1 VRIPAPRLWP
11 MDTGTAATRSTSTR
25 SPRHR
30 EGVEVSVDAAGG
42 IVLAGFALAP
52 PVDVQQAGL
61 LVAFLMLAAVVVR
74 SIYPSAALLLGW
86 TMALTQWHQ
95 GERPGFAD
103 LALLLVLY
111 STARRGTRTTAV
123 LGAASAVVGG
133 SMATV
138 YLLHTGARY
147 SLLIQVGG
155 LGSVVFV
162 LAPVLLLLLAW
173 LIGLVVRM
181 IRARTSE
188 SRLRV
193 QAEDTAV
200 KAVDLAH
207 AETLRASMARDV
219 HDIVGHSLAV
229 IIAQADS
236 VQFLDDEER
245 IRGVSA
251 TIADTARRSLA
262 EVREVLSGT
271 STADADDGPED
282 LDAVVAQVRAAGV
295 DLAHELRGTRRP
307 VDPARQVV
315 VRRVAQEMTTNAMRH
330 GEPGGRIRLRETW
343 RAADLV
349 LEVENPV
356 ARRGPAADHAD
367 PLGLDA
373 LRVGT
378 GVEGM
383 RARLAVVGGDLEAEA
398 VDDLF
403 TARARIPLPSARSV
417 PVPGGRP

>member
-1 VRIPAPRLWP
+1 
-11 MDTGTAATRSTSTR
+11 MDTGTAETTRAR
-25 SPRHR
+25 APRHR
-30 EGVEVSVDAAGG
+30 DGVEVSVDAVVG
-42 IVLAGFALAP
+42 IVLAGLALAP
-52 PVDVQQAGL
+52 PVDVQEAGF
-61 LVAFLMLAAVVVR
+61 LVAVLALAAVVVR
-74 SIYPSAALLLGW
+74 SVYPSAALVLAW
-86 TMALTQWHQ
+86 SMALLQWQQ
-95 GERPGFAD
+95 GGRPGFAD

-111 STARRGTRTTAV
+111 STARRGSRATAV

-138 YLLHTGARY
+138 YLLHTGARF
-147 SLLIQVGG
+147 SLLIQSGG
-155 LGSVVFV
+155 LSAVVFV

-173 LIGLVVRM
+173 LTGLVVRVV
-181 IRARTSE
+181 RARTSE

-200 KAVDLAH
+200 RAVDLAQ

-271 STADADDGPED
+271 SPVGADEGPED

-295 DLAHELRGTRRP
+295 DLAHEVRGARRA

-315 VRRVAQEMTTNAMRH
+315 IRRVAQEMTTNAMRH
-330 GEPGGRIRLRETW
+330 GEPGGPIRLRETW
-343 RAADLV
+343 RAADVV
-349 LEVENPV
+349 LEVENPI
-356 ARRGPAADHAD
+356 AGRGAVPDRTG
-367 PLGLDA
+367 PLGIES

-383 RARLAVVGGDLEAEA
+383 RARLAAVGGDLEAEP

-403 TARARIPLPSARSV
+403 TARARIPLPGAHPV
-417 PVPGGRP
+417 AVPGGRP

>member
-1 VRIPAPRLWP
+1 
-11 MDTGTAATRSTSTR
+11 MDTGTAAATRSTSTR
-25 SPRHR
+25 APRHR
-30 EGVEVSVDAAGG
+30 DGIELFVDAVVGL
-42 IVLAGFALAP
+42 VLAGLALRP
-52 PVDVQQAGL
+52 PVDVQEAGFP
-61 LVAFLMLAAVVVR
+61 V
-74 SIYPSAALLLGW
+74 AALVVLVVAIRSVFPGVALGLAW
-86 TMALTQWHQ
+86 VMALAQWQ
-95 GERPGFAD
+95 LGERPGFAD

-111 STARRGTRTTAV
+111 STARRGSRATAV
-123 LGAASAVVGG
+123 IGGASAVVGG
-133 SMATV
+133 AMATV

-147 SLLIQVGG
+147 SLLISPGG
-155 LGSVVFV
+155 LGAMIFV
-162 LAPVLLLLLAW
+162 AAPVLMLLLAW
-173 LIGLVVRM
+173 LTGLVVRV
-181 IRARTSE
+181 IRSRTAE

-200 KAVDLAH
+200 KAVDLAQ

-271 STADADDGPED
+271 SVAEADDGPED
-282 LDAVVAQVRAAGV
+282 LDAVVARVRAAGV
-295 DLAHELRGTRRP
+295 DLAHEVRGIRRP

-315 VRRVAQEMTTNAMRH
+315 IRRVAQEMTTNAMRH

-343 RAADLV
+343 RAADVV

-356 ARRGPAADHAD
+356 ARRGDVPASGAH
-367 PLGLDA
+367 LGLES

-383 RARLAVVGGDLEAEA
+383 RARLAAVGGDLEAEP

-403 TARARIPLPSARSV
+403 TARARIPLPAAH
-417 PVPGGRP
+417 PIAVPGGRP

>member
-1 VRIPAPRLWP
+1 
-11 MDTGTAATRSTSTR
+11 MDTGTAAAPRART
-25 SPRHR
+25 PRHR
-30 EGVEVSVDAAGG
+30 DGAEIAVDAVLG
-42 IVLAGFALAP
+42 IVLAALALAP
-52 PVDVQQAGL
+52 PVDVQEAGF
-61 LVAFLMLAAVVVR
+61 LVAVLALAAVVVR
-74 SIYPSAALLLGW
+74 SISPSAALALAW
-86 TMALTQWHQ
+86 TMALIQWYQ

-111 STARRGTRTTAV
+111 STARRGSRATAV
-123 LGAASAVVGG
+123 VGVVSAVVGG

-138 YLLHTGARY
+138 YLLQTGARY

-155 LGSVVFV
+155 PGSVIFV

-173 LIGLVVRM
+173 LTGLVVRM
-181 IRARTSE
+181 IRARSSE

-200 KAVDLAH
+200 RAVDLAH

-271 STADADDGPED
+271 STTEADDGPED

-315 VRRVAQEMTTNAMRH
+315 IRRVAQEMTTNAMRH

-343 RAADLV
+343 RAADVV

-356 ARRGPAADHAD
+356 ARRGADADHAD

-378 GVEGM
+378 GVDGM
-383 RARLAVVGGDLEAEA
+383 RARLAAVGGDLEAEP

-403 TARARIPLPSARSV
+403 TARARIPLPGAHPI

>member
-1 VRIPAPRLWP
+1 
-11 MDTGTAATRSTSTR
+11 MDA
-25 SPRHR
+25 
-30 EGVEVSVDAAGG
+30 VVG
-42 IVLAGFALAP
+42 IVLAGLALSP
-52 PVDVQQAGL
+52 PVDVQMANPAVAL
-61 LVAFLMLAAVVVR
+61 LVLLAVVVR
-74 SIYPSAALLLGW
+74 SVFPGASLGLAW
-86 TMALTQWHQ
+86 AMALAQWQ
-95 GERPGFAD
+95 LGERPGFAD

-111 STARRGTRTTAV
+111 STARRGSRTTAV
-123 LGAASAVVGG
+123 LGGASAVVGG
-133 SMATV
+133 AMATV

-147 SLLIQVGG
+147 SLLISPGG
-155 LGSVVFV
+155 IGAVIFV
-162 LAPVLLLLLAW
+162 LAPVLMLLLAW
-173 LIGLVVRM
+173 LTGLVVRV
-181 IRARTSE
+181 IRSRTTE

-200 KAVDLAH
+200 KAVDLAQ

-271 STADADDGPED
+271 SVTDADEGPED

-295 DLAHELRGTRRP
+295 DLAHEVRGIRRQ

-315 VRRVAQEMTTNAMRH
+315 IRRVAQEMTTNAMRH

-343 RAADLV
+343 RAADVV

-356 ARRGPAADHAD
+356 ARRGTVPDRTG
-367 PLGLDA
+367 PLGIES

-378 GVEGM
+378 GVDGM
-383 RARLAVVGGDLEAEA
+383 RARLAAVGGDLEAEA

-403 TARARIPLPSARSV
+403 TARARIPLPAAH
-417 PVPGGRP
+417 PLAVPGGRP

>member
-1 VRIPAPRLWP
+1 
-11 MDTGTAATRSTSTR
+11 MDTGTAAATRSTSTR
-25 SPRHR
+25 APRHR
-30 EGVEVSVDAAGG
+30 DGVEVSVDAILGLLIAGLA
-42 IVLAGFALAP
+42 VLP
-52 PVDVQQAGL
+52 PVDVQEASL
-61 LVAFLMLAAVVVR
+61 LVAVLALTAVIVR
-74 SIYPSAALLLGW
+74 SVFPGAALVLAW
-86 TMALTQWHQ
+86 AMALAQWQ
-95 GERPGFAD
+95 LGERPGFAD
-103 LALLLVLY
+103 VALLLVLY
-111 STARRGTRTTAV
+111 STARRGSRATV
-123 LGAASAVVGG
+123 VIGVASAVVGG
-133 SMATV
+133 AMATV

-147 SLLIQVGG
+147 SLLITPGG
-155 LGSVVFV
+155 LGAMIFV
-162 LAPVLLLLLAW
+162 AAPVLMLLLAW
-173 LIGLVVRM
+173 LTGLVVRV
-181 IRARTSE
+181 IRARTTE

-200 KAVDLAH
+200 KAVDLAQ

-271 STADADDGPED
+271 SPAGADDGPED

-295 DLAHELRGTRRP
+295 DLAHEMRGTRRA

-315 VRRVAQEMTTNAMRH
+315 IRRVAQEMTTNAMRH

-343 RAADLV
+343 RAADVV
-349 LEVENPV
+349 LEVENAV
-356 ARRGPAADHAD
+356 AARPDPSMPAAAAVPHA
-367 PLGLDA
+367 
-373 LRVGT
+373 GT

-383 RARLAVVGGDLEAEA
+383 RARL
-398 VDDLF
+398 
-403 TARARIPLPSARSV
+403 
-417 PVPGGRP
+417 

>member
-1 VRIPAPRLWP
+1 
-11 MDTGTAATRSTSTR
+11 MDTGTAYATRSTSTR
-25 SPRHR
+25 VPRHR
-30 EGVEVSVDAAGG
+30 DGVEVSIDAIVGLVIAG
-42 IVLAGFALAP
+42 LALVP
-52 PVDVQQAGL
+52 PVDVQDASL
-61 LVAFLMLAAVVVR
+61 LVAALALVAVIVR
-74 SIYPSAALLLGW
+74 SVFPGAALVLAW
-86 TMALTQWHQ
+86 AMALAQWQ
-95 GERPGFAD
+95 LGERPGFAD
-103 LALLLVLY
+103 VALLLVLY
-111 STARRGTRTTAV
+111 STARRGSRATAV
-123 LGAASAVVGG
+123 LGAASALVGG
-133 SMATV
+133 SIATV
-138 YLLHTGARY
+138 YLLQTGARF
-147 SLLIQVGG
+147 SVLTQPGG
-155 LGSVVFV
+155 PGGVIFAA
-162 LAPVLLLLLAW
+162 APVLALLIAW
-173 LIGLVVRM
+173 LTGLVVRA
-181 IRARTSE
+181 IRARSSE

-200 KAVDLAH
+200 KAVDLAQ

-295 DLAHELRGTRRP
+295 DLAHDVRGTRRA

-315 VRRVAQEMTTNAMRH
+315 IRRVAQEMTTNAMRH
-330 GEPGGRIRLRETW
+330 GAPGGRIRLRETW
-343 RAADLV
+343 RAADVV

-356 ARRGPAADHAD
+356 ARRGDVPDPGGHA
-367 PLGLDA
+367 GLES

-383 RARLAVVGGDLEAEA
+383 RARLAAVGGDLEAEA

-403 TARARIPLPSARSV
+403 TARARIPLPAAH
-417 PVPGGRP
+417 PIPTVPGGRP

>member
-1 VRIPAPRLWP
+1 
-11 MDTGTAATRSTSTR
+11 MDTGTAAVTRSTSTA
-25 SPRHR
+25 SPRR
-30 EGVEVSVDAAGG
+30 RSGAELAIDAIAGLLIAG
-42 IVLAGFALAP
+42 LAVVP
-52 PVDVQQAGL
+52 PVDVQEASL
-61 LVAFLMLAAVVVR
+61 LVAALAFAAIIVR
-74 SIYPSAALLLGW
+74 SVLPGTALVLAW
-86 TMALTQWHQ
+86 AMALAQWQ
-95 GERPGFAD
+95 LGERPGFAD
-103 LALLLVLY
+103 VALLLVLY
-111 STARRGTRTTAV
+111 STARRGSRPTAV
-123 LGAASAVVGG
+123 LGAASALVGG
-133 SMATV
+133 SVATV
-138 YLLHTGARY
+138 YLLQTGARF
-147 SLLIQVGG
+147 SVLTQPGG
-155 LGSVVFV
+155 PGGVIFAA
-162 LAPVLLLLLAW
+162 APVLALLLAW
-173 LIGLVVRM
+173 LTGLVVRV
-181 IRARTSE
+181 IRSRTAE

-200 KAVDLAH
+200 KAVDLAQ

-271 STADADDGPED
+271 STAEADDGPED

-295 DLAHELRGTRRP
+295 DLAHEVRGARRA

-315 VRRVAQEMTTNAMRH
+315 IRRVAQEMTTNAMRH

-343 RAADLV
+343 RTADVV

-356 ARRGPAADHAD
+356 ALRGPAPDHVD
-367 PLGLDA
+367 PLGLGA

-383 RARLAVVGGDLEAEA
+383 RARLAAVGGDLEAEP

-403 TARARIPLPSARSV
+403 TARARIPLPAAH
-417 PVPGGRP
+417 PIPTVPGGRP

>member
-1 VRIPAPRLWP
+1 
-11 MDTGTAATRSTSTR
+11 MDTGTAAATRGR
-25 SPRHR
+25 APRHR
-30 EGVEVSVDAAGG
+30 DGVEVSIDAIVGLVIAGLA
-42 IVLAGFALAP
+42 VLP
-52 PVDVQQAGL
+52 PVDVQTASL
-61 LVAFLMLAAVVVR
+61 LVALLALLAVIVR
-74 SIYPSAALLLGW
+74 SVFPGAALGLAW
-86 TMALTQWHQ
+86 AMALTQWQ
-95 GERPGFAD
+95 LGERPGFAD

-111 STARRGTRTTAV
+111 STARRGSRATAV
-123 LGAASAVVGG
+123 IGGASAVVGG
-133 SMATV
+133 AMATI

-147 SLLIQVGG
+147 SLLISPGG
-155 LGSVVFV
+155 IGAVIFV
-162 LAPVLLLLLAW
+162 MAPVLMLLLAW
-173 LIGLVVRM
+173 LTGLVARVVRS
-181 IRARTSE
+181 RTAE

-271 STADADDGPED
+271 SPADADDGPED

-295 DLAHELRGTRRP
+295 DLAHDVRGSRRP

-315 VRRVAQEMTTNAMRH
+315 IRRVAQEMTTNAMRH
-330 GEPGGRIRLRETW
+330 GAPGGRIRLRETW
-343 RAADLV
+343 RAADVV

-356 ARRGPAADHAD
+356 ARRGD
-367 PLGLDA
+367 PPEPGARTGLDS

-383 RARLAVVGGDLEAEA
+383 RARLSAVGGDLEAEA

-403 TARARIPLPSARSV
+403 TARARIPLPAAH
-417 PVPGGRP
+417 PIPLVPGGRP

>member
-1 VRIPAPRLWP
+1 
-11 MDTGTAATRSTSTR
+11 MDTGTAAATRSTSTR
-25 SPRHR
+25 APRHR
-30 EGVEVSVDAAGG
+30 DGIELFVDAVVGL
-42 IVLAGFALAP
+42 VLAGLALKP
-52 PVDVQQAGL
+52 PVDVQEAGFPVAA
-61 LVAFLMLAAVVVR
+61 LVLVSVAVR
-74 SIYPSAALLLGW
+74 SVFPGAALALAW
-86 TMALTQWHQ
+86 VMALAQWQ
-95 GERPGFAD
+95 LGERPGFAD

-111 STARRGTRTTAV
+111 STARRGSRATAV

-133 SMATV
+133 AMATV

-147 SLLIQVGG
+147 SLLISPGG
-155 LGSVVFV
+155 LGAMIFV
-162 LAPVLLLLLAW
+162 AAPVLMLLLAW
-173 LIGLVVRM
+173 LTGLVVRV
-181 IRARTSE
+181 IRSRTDE

-200 KAVDLAH
+200 KAVDLAQ

-271 STADADDGPED
+271 STAETDDGPED

-295 DLAHELRGTRRP
+295 DLAHEVRGVRRA

-315 VRRVAQEMTTNAMRH
+315 IRRVAQEMTTNAMRH
-330 GEPGGRIRLRETW
+330 GEPGGRIRLPETW
-343 RAADLV
+343 RASDVV

-356 ARRGPAADHAD
+356 ARRDAALDRTG
-367 PLGLDA
+367 PLGLES

-383 RARLAVVGGDLEAEA
+383 RARLAAVGGDLEAEA

-403 TARARIPLPSARSV
+403 TARARIPLPGAH
-417 PVPGGRP
+417 PIPTVPGGRP

>member
-1 VRIPAPRLWP
+1 
-11 MDTGTAATRSTSTR
+11 MDTGTAETTRAR
-25 SPRHR
+25 APRHR
-30 EGVEVSVDAAGG
+30 DGVEVSVDAVVG
-42 IVLAGFALAP
+42 IVLAGLALAP
-52 PVDVQQAGL
+52 PVDVQEAGF
-61 LVAFLMLAAVVVR
+61 LVAVLALAAVVVR
-74 SIYPSAALLLGW
+74 SVYPSAALVLAW
-86 TMALTQWHQ
+86 SMALLQWQQ
-95 GERPGFAD
+95 GGRPGFAD

-111 STARRGTRTTAV
+111 STARRGSRATAV

-138 YLLHTGARY
+138 YLLHTGARF
-147 SLLIQVGG
+147 SLLIQSGG
-155 LGSVVFV
+155 LSAVVFV

-173 LIGLVVRM
+173 LTGLVVRVV
-181 IRARTSE
+181 RARTSE

-200 KAVDLAH
+200 KAVDLAQ

-271 STADADDGPED
+271 SPADADEGPED

-295 DLAHELRGTRRP
+295 DLAHEVRGARRA

-315 VRRVAQEMTTNAMRH
+315 IRRVAQEMTTNAMRH
-330 GEPGGRIRLRETW
+330 GEPGGPIRLRETW
-343 RAADLV
+343 RAADVV
-349 LEVENPV
+349 LEVENPI
-356 ARRGPAADHAD
+356 ARRGAVPDRTG
-367 PLGLDA
+367 PLGIES

-383 RARLAVVGGDLEAEA
+383 RARLAAVGGDLEAEP

-403 TARARIPLPSARSV
+403 TARARIPLPGAHPV
-417 PVPGGRP
+417 AVPGGRP

>member
-1 VRIPAPRLWP
+1 
-11 MDTGTAATRSTSTR
+11 MDTGTAAAARATRARPSR
-25 SPRHR
+25 RR
-30 EGVEVSVDAAGG
+30 GLEVAGDALLGLVIAG
-42 IVLAGFALAP
+42 LALTP
-52 PVDVQQAGL
+52 PVDVQEAGA
-61 LVAFLMLAAVVVR
+61 LVALLALVAVTAR
-74 SIYPSAALLLGW
+74 SALPGAALVLGW
-86 TMALTQWHQ
+86 AMALTQWAV

-111 STARRGTRTTAV
+111 STARRGSRPTAA
-123 LGAASAVVGG
+123 LGAASALLGG
-133 SMATV
+133 AAATA
-138 YLLHTGARY
+138 YLLQTGARF
-147 SLLIQVGG
+147 SVLTQAGG
-155 LGSVVFV
+155 PSGVIFAA
-162 LAPVLLLLLAW
+162 APVLILLVAW
-173 LIGLVVRM
+173 LSGLVVRV
-181 IRARTSE
+181 ARSRTAE
-188 SRLRV
+188 SQLRV

-200 KAVDLAH
+200 KAVDLAQ

-271 STADADDGPED
+271 SPAEADDGPED

-295 DLAHELRGTRRP
+295 DLGHEVRGTRRA

-315 VRRVAQEMTTNAMRH
+315 IRRVAQEMTTNAMRH
-330 GEPGGRIRLRETW
+330 GAPGGHIRFWETW
-343 RAADLV
+343 RAADVV

-356 ARRGPAADHAD
+356 ATREDAAA
-367 PLGLDA
+367 GTGSLDA
-373 LRVGT
+373 APPRVGT

-383 RARLAVVGGDLEAEA
+383 RTRLAAVGGDLDAEA

-403 TARARIPLPSARSV
+403 TARARIPIPGPRPLT
-417 PVPGGRP
+417 VPGGRP

>member
-1 VRIPAPRLWP
+1 
-11 MDTGTAATRSTSTR
+11 MDTGTAAARRSTSTR
-25 SPRHR
+25 APRHR
-30 EGVEVSVDAAGG
+30 DGIELFVDAVVGL
-42 IVLAGFALAP
+42 VLAGLALSP
-52 PVDVQQAGL
+52 PVDVQEAGFPVAALVL
-61 LVAFLMLAAVVVR
+61 LSVVVR
-74 SIYPSAALLLGW
+74 SAYPGAALALAW
-86 TMALTQWHQ
+86 VMALTQWQ
-95 GERPGFAD
+95 LGERPGFAD

-111 STARRGTRTTAV
+111 STARRGSRATAV
-123 LGAASAVVGG
+123 IGGASAVVGG
-133 SMATV
+133 AMATV

-147 SLLIQVGG
+147 SLLISPGG
-155 LGSVVFV
+155 IGAMIFV
-162 LAPVLLLLLAW
+162 AAPVLMLLLAW
-173 LIGLVVRM
+173 LTGLVVRV
-181 IRARTSE
+181 IRARTTE

-271 STADADDGPED
+271 SVAEADDGPED
-282 LDAVVAQVRAAGV
+282 LDAVVARVRAAGV
-295 DLAHELRGTRRP
+295 DLAHEVRGTRRP
-307 VDPARQVV
+307 VDPVRQVV
-315 VRRVAQEMTTNAMRH
+315 IRRVAQEMTTNAMRH

-343 RAADLV
+343 RASDVV

-356 ARRGPAADHAD
+356 ARPGAVPDSGAH
-367 PLGLDA
+367 LGLES

-383 RARLAVVGGDLEAEA
+383 RARLAAVGGDLEAEP

-403 TARARIPLPSARSV
+403 TARARIPLPGSHYI
-417 PVPGGRP
+417 PTVPGGRP

>member
-1 VRIPAPRLWP
+1 
-11 MDTGTAATRSTSTR
+11 MDTGTAVTRAR
-25 SPRHR
+25 APRHR
-30 EGVEVSVDAAGG
+30 DGVEVAVDAVVG
-42 IVLAGFALAP
+42 IVLAGLAISP
-52 PVDVQQAGL
+52 PVDVQEAYPAVAL
-61 LVAFLMLAAVVVR
+61 LVLLAVVVR
-74 SIYPSAALLLGW
+74 SVFPGAALALAW
-86 TMALTQWHQ
+86 VMALAQWQ
-95 GERPGFAD
+95 LGERPGFAD

-111 STARRGTRTTAV
+111 STARRGSRATAV
-123 LGAASAVVGG
+123 LGGASAVVGG
-133 SMATV
+133 AMATV

-147 SLLIQVGG
+147 SLLISPGG
-155 LGSVVFV
+155 IGAVIFV
-162 LAPVLLLLLAW
+162 LAPVLMLLLAW
-173 LIGLVVRM
+173 LTGLVVRVV
-181 IRARTSE
+181 RARSSE

-200 KAVDLAH
+200 KAVDLAQ

-271 STADADDGPED
+271 SPVGADDGPED

-295 DLAHELRGTRRP
+295 DLAHELRGARRP

-315 VRRVAQEMTTNAMRH
+315 IRRVAQEMTTNAMRH
-330 GEPGGRIRLRETW
+330 GAAGGRIRLRETW
-343 RAADLV
+343 RAADVV

-356 ARRGPAADHAD
+356 TAPDAAADRTG
-367 PLGLDA
+367 PLGLES
-373 LRVGT
+373 LRLGT

-383 RARLAVVGGDLEAEA
+383 RARLAAVGGDLEAEA

-403 TARARIPLPSARSV
+403 TARARIPLPATHPV
-417 PVPGGRP
+417 AVPGGRP

>member
-1 VRIPAPRLWP
+1 
-11 MDTGTAATRSTSTR
+11 MDTGTAAVTRSTSTPA
-25 SPRHR
+25 PRR
-30 EGVEVSVDAAGG
+30 RTGAEVAIDAVAGLLIAG
-42 IVLAGFALAP
+42 LAVVP
-52 PVDVQQAGL
+52 PVDVQEASL
-61 LVAFLMLAAVVVR
+61 LVAALALVAVVMR
-74 SIYPSAALLLGW
+74 SVLPGAALVLAW
-86 TMALTQWHQ
+86 AMALAQWQ
-95 GERPGFAD
+95 LGERPGFAD
-103 LALLLVLY
+103 VALLLVLY
-111 STARRGTRTTAV
+111 STARRGSRATAV
-123 LGAASAVVGG
+123 LGAASALLGG
-133 SMATV
+133 AVATV
-138 YLLHTGARY
+138 YLLQTGARFAV
-147 SLLIQVGG
+147 LTQPGG
-155 LGSVVFV
+155 PGGVIFAA
-162 LAPVLLLLLAW
+162 APVLALLLAW
-173 LIGLVVRM
+173 VTGLVVRA
-181 IRARTSE
+181 IRARSSE

-200 KAVDLAH
+200 KAVDLAQ

-271 STADADDGPED
+271 STAETDDGPED

-295 DLAHELRGTRRP
+295 DLAHEVRGTRRT

-315 VRRVAQEMTTNAMRH
+315 IRRVAQEMTTNAMRH

-343 RAADLV
+343 RTADVV

-356 ARRGPAADHAD
+356 ARRGPAPDHAD
-367 PLGLDA
+367 PLGRGA

-383 RARLAVVGGDLEAEA
+383 RARLAAVGGDLEAEA

-403 TARARIPLPSARSV
+403 TARARIPLPGTH
-417 PVPGGRP
+417 PTPTVPGGRP

>member
-1 VRIPAPRLWP
+1 
-11 MDTGTAATRSTSTR
+11 MDTGTAAATRSTQTP
-25 SPRHR
+25 SPRR
-30 EGVEVSVDAAGG
+30 RTGAEVAIDAVAGLLIAG
-42 IVLAGFALAP
+42 LAVVP
-52 PVDVQQAGL
+52 PVDVQEASL
-61 LVAFLMLAAVVVR
+61 LVAALAFAAIIVR
-74 SIYPSAALLLGW
+74 SVLPGTALVLAW
-86 TMALTQWHQ
+86 AMALAQWQ
-95 GERPGFAD
+95 LGERPGFAD
-103 LALLLVLY
+103 VALLLVLY
-111 STARRGTRTTAV
+111 STARRGSRPTAV
-123 LGAASAVVGG
+123 LGAASALVGG
-133 SMATV
+133 SVATV
-138 YLLHTGARY
+138 YLLQTGARF
-147 SLLIQVGG
+147 SVLTQPGG
-155 LGSVVFV
+155 PGGVIFAA
-162 LAPVLLLLLAW
+162 APVLALLLAW
-173 LIGLVVRM
+173 LTGLVVRA
-181 IRARTSE
+181 IRARSSE

-271 STADADDGPED
+271 STAEADDGPED

-295 DLAHELRGTRRP
+295 DLAHDVRGSRRP

-315 VRRVAQEMTTNAMRH
+315 IRRVAQEMTTNAMRH
-330 GEPGGRIRLRETW
+330 GAPGGRIRLRETW
-343 RAADLV
+343 RAADVV

-356 ARRGPAADHAD
+356 ARRGDVPDHSG
-367 PLGLDA
+367 PLGLES

-383 RARLAVVGGDLEAEA
+383 RARLAAVGGDLEAEA

-403 TARARIPLPSARSV
+403 TARARIPLPAAH
-417 PVPGGRP
+417 PIPLVPGGRP

>member
-1 VRIPAPRLWP
+1 
-11 MDTGTAATRSTSTR
+11 MDTGTAAATRSTSTR
-25 SPRHR
+25 PRLPRHR
-30 EGVEVSVDAAGG
+30 DGVEVGIDALVGLLIGG
-42 IVLAGFALAP
+42 LALTP
-52 PVDVQQAGL
+52 PVDVQEAGF
-61 LVAFLMLAAVVVR
+61 LVALLALVAVVVR
-74 SIYPSAALLLGW
+74 SVFPGAGLVLAW
-86 TMALTQWHQ
+86 VMALAQWQQ

-111 STARRGTRTTAV
+111 STARRGSHATAV
-123 LGAASAVVGG
+123 LGAASALVGG
-133 SMATV
+133 AIATA
-138 YLLHTGARY
+138 YLLDTGAR
-147 SLLIQVGG
+147 
-155 LGSVVFV
+155 FAV
-162 LAPVLLLLLAW
+162 LTRSSGPSGVLFAAAPVLILLIAW
-173 LIGLVVRM
+173 LCGFAVRVVRS
-181 IRARTSE
+181 RSTE
-188 SRLRV
+188 SQLRV

-200 KAVDLAH
+200 KAVDLAQ

-271 STADADDGPED
+271 SPADADDGPED

-295 DLAHELRGTRRP
+295 DLAHEVRGTRRA

-315 VRRVAQEMTTNAMRH
+315 IRRVAQEMTTNAMRH

-343 RAADLV
+343 RTADVV
-349 LEVENPV
+349 LEVENPI
-356 ARRGPAADHAD
+356 ARRGAVPDRTG
-367 PLGLDA
+367 PLGIES

-378 GVEGM
+378 GVDGM
-383 RARLAVVGGDLEAEA
+383 RARLAAVGGDLEAEP

-403 TARARIPLPSARSV
+403 TARARIPLPGAHPV
-417 PVPGGRP
+417 TVPGGRP

>member
-1 VRIPAPRLWP
+1 
-11 MDTGTAATRSTSTR
+11 MDTGTAETTHARAPR
-25 SPRHR
+25 APRHR
-30 EGVEVSVDAAGG
+30 DGAEVAVDAVVG
-42 IVLAGFALAP
+42 IVLAGIAVRP
-52 PVDVQQAGL
+52 PLDVQEAGL
-61 LVAFLMLAAVVVR
+61 PVAALVVLAVVVR
-74 SIYPSAALLLGW
+74 SALPGVALALAW
-86 TMALTQWHQ
+86 VMALAQWQ
-95 GERPGFAD
+95 LGERPGFAD

-111 STARRGTRTTAV
+111 STARRGSRPTV
-123 LGAASAVVGG
+123 ILGGASAVVGG
-133 SMATV
+133 VMATV

-147 SLLIQVGG
+147 SLLISPGG
-155 LGSVVFV
+155 LGAMIFV
-162 LAPVLLLLLAW
+162 AAPVLMLLLAW
-173 LIGLVVRM
+173 LTGLVVRV
-181 IRARTSE
+181 IRARSTE

-271 STADADDGPED
+271 STAESDDGPED

-295 DLAHELRGTRRP
+295 DLVHEVRGQRRA

-330 GEPGGRIRLRETW
+330 GAAGGRIRLRETW
-343 RAADLV
+343 RAADVV

-356 ARRGPAADHAD
+356 VPPSAVPDRTG
-367 PLGLDA
+367 PLGLES
-373 LRVGT
+373 LRLGT

-383 RARLAVVGGDLEAEA
+383 RARLAAVGGDLEAEA

-403 TARARIPLPSARSV
+403 TARARIPLPDAR
-417 PVPGGRP
+417 PLTVPGGRP

>member
-1 VRIPAPRLWP
+1 
-11 MDTGTAATRSTSTR
+11 MDTGTAETTRAR
-25 SPRHR
+25 APRHR
-30 EGVEVSVDAAGG
+30 DGVEVSVDAVVG
-42 IVLAGFALAP
+42 IVLAGLALAP
-52 PVDVQQAGL
+52 PVDVQESGF
-61 LVAFLMLAAVVVR
+61 LVAVLALAAVVVR
-74 SIYPSAALLLGW
+74 SVYPSAALVLAW
-86 TMALTQWHQ
+86 SMALLQWQQ
-95 GERPGFAD
+95 GGRPGFAD

-111 STARRGTRTTAV
+111 STARRGSRATAV

-138 YLLHTGARY
+138 YLLHTGARF
-147 SLLIQVGG
+147 SLLIQSGG
-155 LGSVVFV
+155 LSAVVFV

-173 LIGLVVRM
+173 LTGLVVRVV
-181 IRARTSE
+181 RARTSE

-200 KAVDLAH
+200 KAVDLAQ

-271 STADADDGPED
+271 SPVGADEGPED

-295 DLAHELRGTRRP
+295 DLAHEVRGARRA

-315 VRRVAQEMTTNAMRH
+315 IRRVAQEMTTNAMRH
-330 GEPGGRIRLRETW
+330 GEPGGPIRLRETW
-343 RAADLV
+343 RAADVV
-349 LEVENPV
+349 LEVENPI
-356 ARRGPAADHAD
+356 AGRGAVPDRTG
-367 PLGLDA
+367 PLGIES

-383 RARLAVVGGDLEAEA
+383 RARLAAVGGDLEAEP

-403 TARARIPLPSARSV
+403 TARARIPLPGAHPV
-417 PVPGGRP
+417 AVPGGRP

>member
-1 VRIPAPRLWP
+1 
-11 MDTGTAATRSTSTR
+11 MDTGTAAVTRSTSTR
-25 SPRHR
+25 APRHR
-30 EGVEVSVDAAGG
+30 DGIELFVDAVVGL
-42 IVLAGFALAP
+42 VLAGLALKP
-52 PVDVQQAGL
+52 PVDVQEAGFPVAALVL
-61 LVAFLMLAAVVVR
+61 LAVAVR
-74 SIYPSAALLLGW
+74 SVFPGAALALAW
-86 TMALTQWHQ
+86 VMALAQWQ
-95 GERPGFAD
+95 LGERPGFAD

-111 STARRGTRTTAV
+111 STARRGSRATAV
-123 LGAASAVVGG
+123 LGLASALVGG
-133 SMATV
+133 AMATV

-147 SLLIQVGG
+147 SLLISPGG
-155 LGSVVFV
+155 IGAVIFV
-162 LAPVLLLLLAW
+162 LAPVLMLLLAW
-173 LIGLVVRM
+173 LTGLVVRV
-181 IRARTSE
+181 IRSRTAE

-200 KAVDLAH
+200 KAVDLAQ

-295 DLAHELRGTRRP
+295 DLAHEVRGVRRP

-315 VRRVAQEMTTNAMRH
+315 IRRVAQEMTTNAMRH

-343 RAADLV
+343 RTADVV

-356 ARRGPAADHAD
+356 ARRGSVPDHAD
-367 PLGLDA
+367 PLGLGA

-383 RARLAVVGGDLEAEA
+383 RARLAAVGGDLEAEP

-403 TARARIPLPSARSV
+403 TARARIPLPAAH
-417 PVPGGRP
+417 PIPTVPGGRP

>member
-1 VRIPAPRLWP
+1 
-11 MDTGTAATRSTSTR
+11 MDTGTAAATRSTSTR
-25 SPRHR
+25 APRHR
-30 EGVEVSVDAAGG
+30 NGVEVSVDAILGLLIAG
-42 IVLAGFALAP
+42 LAMLP
-52 PVDVQQAGL
+52 PVDVQEAGF
-61 LVAFLMLAAVVVR
+61 LVAVLALVAVIVR
-74 SIYPSAALLLGW
+74 SVFPGAALVLAW
-86 TMALTQWHQ
+86 AMALAQWQ
-95 GERPGFAD
+95 LGERPGFAD
-103 LALLLVLY
+103 VALLLVLY
-111 STARRGTRTTAV
+111 STARRGSRATVV
-123 LGAASAVVGG
+123 LGAASALVGG
-133 SMATV
+133 TVATA
-138 YLLHTGARY
+138 YLLQTGARF
-147 SLLIQVGG
+147 SELTQPGG
-155 LGSVVFV
+155 PGGELFAA
-162 LAPVLLLLLAW
+162 APVLALLIAW
-173 LIGLVVRM
+173 LSGVVIRVVRA
-181 IRARTSE
+181 RAAE

-200 KAVDLAH
+200 KAVDLAQ

-295 DLAHELRGTRRP
+295 DLAHEVRGMRRQ

-315 VRRVAQEMTTNAMRH
+315 IRRVAQEMTTNAMRH

-343 RAADLV
+343 RAADVV

-356 ARRGPAADHAD
+356 ARRGIAPDRAD
-367 PLGLDA
+367 PPGLESRRA
-373 LRVGT
+373 GT

-383 RARLAVVGGDLEAEA
+383 RARLAAVGGDLEAEP

-403 TARARIPLPSARSV
+403 TARARIPLPGAH
-417 PVPGGRP
+417 PIPTVPGGRP

>member
-1 VRIPAPRLWP
+1 
-11 MDTGTAATRSTSTR
+11 
-25 SPRHR
+25 
-30 EGVEVSVDAAGG
+30 
-42 IVLAGFALAP
+42 
-52 PVDVQQAGL
+52 
-61 LVAFLMLAAVVVR
+61 
-74 SIYPSAALLLGW
+74 
-86 TMALTQWHQ
+86 
-95 GERPGFAD
+95 
-103 LALLLVLY
+103 
-111 STARRGTRTTAV
+111 
-123 LGAASAVVGG
+123 
-133 SMATV
+133 
-138 YLLHTGARY
+138 
-147 SLLIQVGG
+147 
-155 LGSVVFV
+155 
-162 LAPVLLLLLAW
+162 
-173 LIGLVVRM
+173 
-181 IRARTSE
+181 
-188 SRLRV
+188 V

-200 KAVDLAH
+200 KAVDLAQ

-295 DLAHELRGTRRP
+295 DLAHEVRGVRRP

-315 VRRVAQEMTTNAMRH
+315 IRRVAQEMTTNAMRH
-330 GEPGGRIRLRETW
+330 GEPGGRIQLRETW
-343 RAADLV
+343 RASDVV

-356 ARRGPAADHAD
+356 ARRGAVPDRSG
-367 PLGLDA
+367 PLGLES

-383 RARLAVVGGDLEAEA
+383 RARLAAVGGDLEAEP

-403 TARARIPLPSARSV
+403 TARARIPLPAAH
-417 PVPGGRP
+417 PIPTVPGGRP

>member
-1 VRIPAPRLWP
+1 
-11 MDTGTAATRSTSTR
+11 MDTATAETTRAR
-25 SPRHR
+25 APRHR
-30 EGVEVSVDAAGG
+30 DGVEVSVDAVVG
-42 IVLAGFALAP
+42 IVLAGLALAP
-52 PVDVQQAGL
+52 PVDVQEAGF
-61 LVAFLMLAAVVVR
+61 LVAVLALAAVVVR
-74 SIYPSAALLLGW
+74 SVYPSAALVLAW
-86 TMALTQWHQ
+86 SMALLQWQQ
-95 GERPGFAD
+95 GGRPGFAD

-111 STARRGTRTTAV
+111 STARRGSRATAV

-138 YLLHTGARY
+138 YLLHTGARF
-147 SLLIQVGG
+147 SLLIQSGG
-155 LGSVVFV
+155 LSAVVFV

-173 LIGLVVRM
+173 LTGLVVRVV
-181 IRARTSE
+181 RARTSE

-200 KAVDLAH
+200 KAVDLAQ

-271 STADADDGPED
+271 SPADADEGPED

-295 DLAHELRGTRRP
+295 DLAHEVRGARRA

-315 VRRVAQEMTTNAMRH
+315 IRRVAQEMTTNAMRH
-330 GEPGGRIRLRETW
+330 GEPGGPIRLRETW
-343 RAADLV
+343 RAADVV
-349 LEVENPV
+349 LEVENPI
-356 ARRGPAADHAD
+356 AGRGAVPDRTG
-367 PLGLDA
+367 PLGIES

-383 RARLAVVGGDLEAEA
+383 RARLAAVGGDLEAEP

-403 TARARIPLPSARSV
+403 TARARIPLPGAHPV
-417 PVPGGRP
+417 AVPGGRP

>member
-1 VRIPAPRLWP
+1 MHTR
-11 MDTGTAATRSTSTR
+11 TADATRAR
-25 SPRHR
+25 APRHR
-30 EGVEVSVDAAGG
+30 DGVEVSVDAVVG
-42 IVLAGFALAP
+42 IVLAGLALAP
-52 PVDVQQAGL
+52 PVDVQAAGF
-61 LVAFLMLAAVVVR
+61 LVAVIALAAVVVR
-74 SIYPSAALLLGW
+74 SVYPGAALALAW
-86 TMALTQWHQ
+86 TMALIQWHQ

-111 STARRGTRTTAV
+111 STARRGSRATAFI
-123 LGAASAVVGG
+123 GAASAVVGG

-155 LGSVVFV
+155 PGSVIFV
-162 LAPVLLLLLAW
+162 LAPVLMLLLAW
-173 LIGLVVRM
+173 LTGLVVRTV
-181 IRARTSE
+181 RARSSE

-200 KAVDLAH
+200 RAVDLAQ

-295 DLAHELRGTRRP
+295 DLAHELRGTRRQ

-315 VRRVAQEMTTNAMRH
+315 IRRVAQEMTTNAMRH

-356 ARRGPAADHAD
+356 ARRGRAADHAD

-383 RARLAVVGGDLEAEA
+383 RTRLAVVGGDLEAEP

-403 TARARIPLPSARSV
+403 TARARIPLPGAHPV
-417 PVPGGRP
+417 PMPGGRT

>member
-1 VRIPAPRLWP
+1 
-11 MDTGTAATRSTSTR
+11 MDTGTADATRART
-25 SPRHR
+25 PRHR
-30 EGVEVSVDAAGG
+30 DGVEVAVDAVVG
-42 IVLAGFALAP
+42 IVLAGLALAP
-52 PVDVQQAGL
+52 PVDVQEAGF
-61 LVAFLMLAAVVVR
+61 LVAALALAAVVVR
-74 SIYPSAALLLGW
+74 SVYPGAALTLAW
-86 TMALTQWHQ
+86 TMALIQWQQ

-111 STARRGTRTTAV
+111 STARRGSRATAV
-123 LGAASAVVGG
+123 IGAASAVVGG

-147 SLLIQVGG
+147 SLLINPGG
-155 LGSVVFV
+155 PGSVIFV
-162 LAPVLLLLLAW
+162 LAPVLMLLLAW
-173 LIGLVVRM
+173 LTGLVVRVV
-181 IRARTSE
+181 RARGSE

-200 KAVDLAH
+200 RAVDLAH

-271 STADADDGPED
+271 STAEADDGPED

-315 VRRVAQEMTTNAMRH
+315 IRRVAQEMTTNAMRH
-330 GEPGGRIRLRETW
+330 GAAGGRIRLRETW
-343 RAADLV
+343 RAADVV

-356 ARRGPAADHAD
+356 TPPGAVPDRTG
-367 PLGLDA
+367 PLGLES
-373 LRVGT
+373 LRLGT

-383 RARLAVVGGDLEAEA
+383 RARLAAVGGDLEAEA

-403 TARARIPLPSARSV
+403 TARARIPLPGSPTIA
-417 PVPGGRP
+417 VPGGRP

>member
-1 VRIPAPRLWP
+1 
-11 MDTGTAATRSTSTR
+11 MDTGTADATRSTSTR
-25 SPRHR
+25 AARHR
-30 EGVEVSVDAAGG
+30 DGLEVAIDVIIGLL
-42 IVLAGFALAP
+42 LAGVAMVP
-52 PVDVQQAGL
+52 PLDVQEASL
-61 LVAFLMLAAVVVR
+61 LVAVLALVAIAVR
-74 SIYPSAALLLGW
+74 SVFPGAALVLAWAMGL
-86 TMALTQWHQ
+86 AQWQ
-95 GERPGFAD
+95 LGERPGFAD
-103 LALLLVLY
+103 IALLLVLY
-111 STARRGTRTTAV
+111 STARRGSRTTVV
-123 LGAASAVVGG
+123 LGAVSTIVGG
-133 SMATV
+133 SVATL
-138 YLLHTGARY
+138 YLLQTGARF
-147 SLLIQVGG
+147 SLLTQPGG
-155 LGSVVFV
+155 PGRVIFAA
-162 LAPVLLLLLAW
+162 APVLALLIAW
-173 LIGLVVRM
+173 LSGVVMRV
-181 IRARTSE
+181 IRSRTDE

-200 KAVDLAH
+200 KAVDLAQ

-271 STADADDGPED
+271 STAETDDGPED

-295 DLAHELRGTRRP
+295 DLAHEVRGTRRT

-315 VRRVAQEMTTNAMRH
+315 IRRVAQEMTTNAMRH

-343 RAADLV
+343 RTADVV

-356 ARRGPAADHAD
+356 ARRGPAPDHAD
-367 PLGLDA
+367 PLGRGA

-383 RARLAVVGGDLEAEA
+383 RARLAAVGGDLEAEA

-403 TARARIPLPSARSV
+403 TARARIPLPGTH
-417 PVPGGRP
+417 PTPTVPGGRP

>member
-1 VRIPAPRLWP
+1 
-11 MDTGTAATRSTSTR
+11 MDTGTAAVTRSTSTR
-25 SPRHR
+25 APRHR
-30 EGVEVSVDAAGG
+30 DGIEMSVDAVVGL
-42 IVLAGFALAP
+42 VLAGLALRP
-52 PVDVQQAGL
+52 PVDVQEAGFPVAALVL
-61 LVAFLMLAAVVVR
+61 LAVAVR
-74 SIYPSAALLLGW
+74 SAFPGAALALAW
-86 TMALTQWHQ
+86 VMALAQWQ
-95 GERPGFAD
+95 LGERPGFAD

-111 STARRGTRTTAV
+111 STARRGSRVTAV
-123 LGAASAVVGG
+123 LGLASALVGG
-133 SMATV
+133 AMATV
-138 YLLHTGARY
+138 YLLQTGARY
-147 SLLIQVGG
+147 SLLISPGG
-155 LGSVVFV
+155 IGAMIFV
-162 LAPVLLLLLAW
+162 AAPVLMLLLAW
-173 LIGLVVRM
+173 LTGLVVRV
-181 IRARTSE
+181 IRSRTAE

-200 KAVDLAH
+200 KAVDLAQ

-295 DLAHELRGTRRP
+295 DLAHEVRGVRRP

-315 VRRVAQEMTTNAMRH
+315 IRRVAQEMTTNAMRH
-330 GEPGGRIRLRETW
+330 GEPGGRILLRETW
-343 RAADLV
+343 RASDIV

-356 ARRGPAADHAD
+356 ARRGAVPDRSG
-367 PLGLDA
+367 PLGLES

-383 RARLAVVGGDLEAEA
+383 RARLAAVGGDLEAEP

-403 TARARIPLPSARSV
+403 TARARIPLPAAH
-417 PVPGGRP
+417 PIPTVPGGRP

>member
-1 VRIPAPRLWP
+1 
-11 MDTGTAATRSTSTR
+11 MDTGTAETTRAR
-25 SPRHR
+25 APRHR
-30 EGVEVSVDAAGG
+30 DGVEVSVDAVVG
-42 IVLAGFALAP
+42 IVLAGLALAP
-52 PVDVQQAGL
+52 PVDVQESGF
-61 LVAFLMLAAVVVR
+61 LVAVLALAAVVVR
-74 SIYPSAALLLGW
+74 SVYPSAALVLAW
-86 TMALTQWHQ
+86 SMALLQWQQ
-95 GERPGFAD
+95 GGRPGFAD

-111 STARRGTRTTAV
+111 STARRGSRATAV

-138 YLLHTGARY
+138 YLLHTGARF
-147 SLLIQVGG
+147 SLLIQSGG
-155 LGSVVFV
+155 LSAVVFV

-173 LIGLVVRM
+173 LTGLVVRVV
-181 IRARTSE
+181 RARTSE

-200 KAVDLAH
+200 RAVDLAQ
-207 AETLRASMARDV
+207 AETLRASMAREV

-271 STADADDGPED
+271 SPVGADEGPED

-295 DLAHELRGTRRP
+295 DLAHEVRGARRA

-315 VRRVAQEMTTNAMRH
+315 IRRVAQEMTTNAMRH
-330 GEPGGRIRLRETW
+330 GEPGGPIRLRETW
-343 RAADLV
+343 RAADVV
-349 LEVENPV
+349 LEVENPI
-356 ARRGPAADHAD
+356 AGRGAVPDRTG
-367 PLGLDA
+367 PLGIES

-383 RARLAVVGGDLEAEA
+383 RARLAAVGGDLEAEP

-403 TARARIPLPSARSV
+403 TARARIPLPGAHPV
-417 PVPGGRP
+417 AVPGGRP

>member
-1 VRIPAPRLWP
+1 
-11 MDTGTAATRSTSTR
+11 MDTGTAETTRSTSTR
-25 SPRHR
+25 APRHR
-30 EGVEVSVDAAGG
+30 DGVEVSVDAVVG
-42 IVLAGFALAP
+42 IVLAGLALAP
-52 PVDVQQAGL
+52 PVDVQEAGF
-61 LVAFLMLAAVVVR
+61 LVAVLALAAVVVR
-74 SIYPSAALLLGW
+74 SVYPSAALVLAW
-86 TMALTQWHQ
+86 SMALLQWQQ
-95 GERPGFAD
+95 GGRPGFAD

-111 STARRGTRTTAV
+111 STARRGSRATAV

-138 YLLHTGARY
+138 YLLHTGARF
-147 SLLIQVGG
+147 SLLIQSGG
-155 LGSVVFV
+155 LSAVVFV

-173 LIGLVVRM
+173 LTGLVVRVV
-181 IRARTSE
+181 RARTSE

-200 KAVDLAH
+200 KAVDLAQ

-271 STADADDGPED
+271 SPADADEGPED

-295 DLAHELRGTRRP
+295 DLAHEVRGARRA

-315 VRRVAQEMTTNAMRH
+315 IRRVAQEMTTNAMRH
-330 GEPGGRIRLRETW
+330 GEPGGPIRLRETW
-343 RAADLV
+343 RAADVV
-349 LEVENPV
+349 LEVENPI
-356 ARRGPAADHAD
+356 AGRGAVPDRTG
-367 PLGLDA
+367 PLGIES

-383 RARLAVVGGDLEAEA
+383 RARLAAVGGDLEAEP

-403 TARARIPLPSARSV
+403 TARARIPLPGAHPV
-417 PVPGGRP
+417 AVPGGRP

>member
-1 VRIPAPRLWP
+1 
-11 MDTGTAATRSTSTR
+11 MDTGTAATTRSTSTR
-25 SPRHR
+25 APRHR
-30 EGVEVSVDAAGG
+30 DGIELFVDAVVGL
-42 IVLAGFALAP
+42 VLAGLALKP
-52 PVDVQQAGL
+52 PVDVQEAGFPVAGL
-61 LVAFLMLAAVVVR
+61 VLLAVAVR
-74 SIYPSAALLLGW
+74 SVFPGAALALAW
-86 TMALTQWHQ
+86 VMALAQWQ
-95 GERPGFAD
+95 LGERPGFAD

-111 STARRGTRTTAV
+111 STARRGSRATAV
-123 LGAASAVVGG
+123 LGLASALVGG
-133 SMATV
+133 AMATV

-147 SLLIQVGG
+147 SLLISPGG
-155 LGSVVFV
+155 IGAVIFV
-162 LAPVLLLLLAW
+162 LAPVLMLLLAW
-173 LIGLVVRM
+173 LTGLVVRV
-181 IRARTSE
+181 IRSRTAE

-200 KAVDLAH
+200 KAVDLAQ

-295 DLAHELRGTRRP
+295 DLAHEVRGVRRP

-315 VRRVAQEMTTNAMRH
+315 IRRVAQEMTTNAMRH

-343 RAADLV
+343 RTADVV

-356 ARRGPAADHAD
+356 ALRGPAPDRAD
-367 PLGLDA
+367 PLGLGA

-383 RARLAVVGGDLEAEA
+383 RARLAAVGGDLEAEP

-403 TARARIPLPSARSV
+403 TARARIPLPAAH
-417 PVPGGRP
+417 PIAVPGGRP

>member
-1 VRIPAPRLWP
+1 
-11 MDTGTAATRSTSTR
+11 MDTGTAAVTRSTSTR
-25 SPRHR
+25 APRHR
-30 EGVEVSVDAAGG
+30 DGIELFVDAVVGL
-42 IVLAGFALAP
+42 VLAGLALKP
-52 PVDVQQAGL
+52 PVDVQEAGFPVAALVL
-61 LVAFLMLAAVVVR
+61 LAVAVR
-74 SIYPSAALLLGW
+74 SVFPGAALALAW
-86 TMALTQWHQ
+86 VMALAQWQ
-95 GERPGFAD
+95 LGERPGFAD

-111 STARRGTRTTAV
+111 STARRGSRATAV
-123 LGAASAVVGG
+123 LGLASALVGG
-133 SMATV
+133 AMATV

-147 SLLIQVGG
+147 SLLISPGG
-155 LGSVVFV
+155 IGAVIFV
-162 LAPVLLLLLAW
+162 LAPVLMLLLAW
-173 LIGLVVRM
+173 LTGLVVRV
-181 IRARTSE
+181 IRSRTAE

-200 KAVDLAH
+200 KAVDLAQ

-295 DLAHELRGTRRP
+295 DLAHEVRGVRRP

-315 VRRVAQEMTTNAMRH
+315 IRRVAQEMTTNAMRH

-343 RAADLV
+343 RTADVV

-356 ARRGPAADHAD
+356 ARRGPAPDHAD
-367 PLGLDA
+367 PLGLGA

-383 RARLAVVGGDLEAEA
+383 RARLAAVGGDLEAEP

-403 TARARIPLPSARSV
+403 TARARIPLPAAH
-417 PVPGGRP
+417 PIPTVPGGRP

>member
-1 VRIPAPRLWP
+1 
-11 MDTGTAATRSTSTR
+11 MDTGTAAATRSTSTR
-25 SPRHR
+25 APRHR
-30 EGVEVSVDAAGG
+30 DGAEIAVDAVLG
-42 IVLAGFALAP
+42 IVLAGLALAP
-52 PVDVQQAGL
+52 PVDVQEAGF
-61 LVAFLMLAAVVVR
+61 LVAVLALAAVVVR
-74 SIYPSAALLLGW
+74 SISPSAALVLAW
-86 TMALTQWHQ
+86 AMALIQWQH

-111 STARRGTRTTAV
+111 STARRGARATAV

-147 SLLIQVGG
+147 SLLINPGG
-155 LGSVVFV
+155 PGSVIFV
-162 LAPVLLLLLAW
+162 LAPVLMLLLAW
-173 LIGLVVRM
+173 LTGLVVRVV
-181 IRARTSE
+181 RARGSE

-200 KAVDLAH
+200 RAVDLAQ

-271 STADADDGPED
+271 STTEADDGPED

-295 DLAHELRGTRRP
+295 DLAHELRGTRRA

-315 VRRVAQEMTTNAMRH
+315 IRRVAQEMTTNAMRH

-356 ARRGPAADHAD
+356 ARRGAVTDRTG
-367 PLGLDA
+367 PLGIEA

-383 RARLAVVGGDLEAEA
+383 RARLAAVGGDLEAEP

-403 TARARIPLPSARSV
+403 TARARIPLPGAHPI

>member
-1 VRIPAPRLWP
+1 
-11 MDTGTAATRSTSTR
+11 MDTGTAETTRART
-25 SPRHR
+25 PRARRHLDVA
-30 EGVEVSVDAAGG
+30 EIAVDAVVGL
-42 IVLAGFALAP
+42 VLAGIAMKP
-52 PVDVQQAGL
+52 PFDVQEAGL
-61 LVAFLMLAAVVVR
+61 PVAALVVLAVVVR
-74 SIYPSAALLLGW
+74 SALPGVGLALAW
-86 TMALTQWHQ
+86 VMALAQWQ
-95 GERPGFAD
+95 LGERPGFAD

-111 STARRGTRTTAV
+111 STARRGSRPTV
-123 LGAASAVVGG
+123 ILGGASAVVGG
-133 SMATV
+133 VMATI

-147 SLLIQVGG
+147 SLLTSPGG
-155 LGSVVFV
+155 LGAMIFV
-162 LAPVLLLLLAW
+162 AAPVLMLLLAW
-173 LIGLVVRM
+173 LTGLVVRV
-181 IRARTSE
+181 IRARSTE

-200 KAVDLAH
+200 KAVDLAQ

-271 STADADDGPED
+271 STAESDDGPED

-295 DLAHELRGTRRP
+295 DLAHEVRGQRRP

-315 VRRVAQEMTTNAMRH
+315 IRRVAQEMTTNALRH
-330 GEPGGRIRLRETW
+330 GAAGGRIRLRETW
-343 RAADLV
+343 RAADVV

-356 ARRGPAADHAD
+356 VAPGAAPDRAG

-383 RARLAVVGGDLEAEA
+383 RARLAAVGGDLEAEA

-403 TARARIPLPSARSV
+403 TARARIPLPSVRSV

>member
-1 VRIPAPRLWP
+1 
-11 MDTGTAATRSTSTR
+11 MDTGTAETTRAR
-25 SPRHR
+25 APRHR
-30 EGVEVSVDAAGG
+30 DGVEVSVDAVVG
-42 IVLAGFALAP
+42 IVLAGLALAP
-52 PVDVQQAGL
+52 PVDVQEAGF
-61 LVAFLMLAAVVVR
+61 LVAVLALAAVVVR
-74 SIYPSAALLLGW
+74 SVYPGAALVLAW
-86 TMALTQWHQ
+86 SMALLQWQQ
-95 GERPGFAD
+95 GGRPGFAD

-111 STARRGTRTTAV
+111 STARRGSRATAV

-138 YLLHTGARY
+138 YLLHTGTRF
-147 SLLIQVGG
+147 SLLIQSGG
-155 LGSVVFV
+155 LSAVVFV

-173 LIGLVVRM
+173 LTGLVVRVV
-181 IRARTSE
+181 RARTSE

-200 KAVDLAH
+200 RAVDLAQ

-271 STADADDGPED
+271 SPVGADEGPED

-295 DLAHELRGTRRP
+295 DLAHEVRGARRA

-315 VRRVAQEMTTNAMRH
+315 IRRVAQEMTTNAMRH
-330 GEPGGRIRLRETW
+330 GEPGGPIRLRETW
-343 RAADLV
+343 RAADVV
-349 LEVENPV
+349 LEVENPI
-356 ARRGPAADHAD
+356 ARRGAVPERTG
-367 PLGLDA
+367 PLGIES

-383 RARLAVVGGDLEAEA
+383 RARLAAVGGDLEAEP

-403 TARARIPLPSARSV
+403 TARARIPLPGAHPV
-417 PVPGGRP
+417 AVPGGRP

>member
-1 VRIPAPRLWP
+1 
-11 MDTGTAATRSTSTR
+11 MDTGTADATRARTPR
-25 SPRHR
+25 APRHR
-30 EGVEVSVDAAGG
+30 DGVELFVDVVVGL
-42 IVLAGFALAP
+42 VLAGIAVNP
-52 PVDVQQAGL
+52 PVDVQEAGL
-61 LVAFLMLAAVVVR
+61 HVAVLMLLAVVVR
-74 SIYPSAALLLGW
+74 SVYPGAALALAW
-86 TMALTQWHQ
+86 VMALAQWHV

-111 STARRGTRTTAV
+111 STARRGSRATAV

-133 SMATV
+133 AMATV

-147 SLLIQVGG
+147 SLLISPGG
-155 LGSVVFV
+155 LGAMLFV
-162 LAPVLLLLLAW
+162 AAPVLMLLLAW
-173 LIGLVVRM
+173 LTGLVIRVV
-181 IRARTSE
+181 RARSSE

-200 KAVDLAH
+200 KAVDLAQ

-271 STADADDGPED
+271 STADGDDGPED
-282 LDAVVAQVRAAGV
+282 LDAVAAQVRAAGV
-295 DLAHELRGTRRP
+295 DLVHEVRGQRRA

-315 VRRVAQEMTTNAMRH
+315 LRRVAQEMTTNAMRH
-330 GEPGGRIRLRETW
+330 GAAGGRIRLRETW
-343 RAADLV
+343 RAADVV

-356 ARRGPAADHAD
+356 VPPGAVPDRAG
-367 PLGLDA
+367 PLGLES
-373 LRVGT
+373 LRLGT

-383 RARLAVVGGDLEAEA
+383 RARLAAVGGDLEAEA
-398 VDDLF
+398 VDYLF
-403 TARARIPLPSARSV
+403 TARARIPLPSAHSM